1 VTAALAQVA
10 QLVRARTGIVID
22 EARLPALAAAIGR
35 AAPGVDSQHFLGE
48 LRGRLS
54 GPRLMARL
62 VDEVTIKETYFFRAQ
77 AELDA
82 IDWPLLV
89 ETARAN
95 GSGSVR
101 VWVAAC
107 ATGEE
112 AYTLAILASE
122 ALDTASPPVT
132 ILATDI
138 SASALNSSALALY
151 SDRSVRNVPASLGER
166 YFSHDARGH
175 TVREGPKSLVRLRQH
190 NLVDEVAPPAGE
202 PPFDVIACRNV
213 LIYFDPATV
222 ERVITS
228 LEGSLRPEGRLILGA
243 ADRLSGANGRLG
255 RDAAAG
261 PARQPRMHALRRP
274 LGLKQ
279 PSHPRRRTEDR
290 VEEALW
296 AADAGDLDAAIALV
310 EGVLQKDP
318 LNADAHFV
326 HGLAELGRGNAD
338 AATESLRRALYVD
351 PSFGLAA
358 FQLGRAHDARGDG
371 RAAQRSYEQALRTLD
386 PEDERHRVILDQV
399 DLGDIAAACRARLS
413 DPRAD
418 TTPSD

>member
-1 VTAALAQVA
+1 VSAALSQVA

-35 AAPGVDSQHFLGE
+35 AAPGVESHHFLSE

-62 VDEVTIKETYFFRAQ
+62 VDEVTVKETYFFRAQ
-77 AELDA
+77 TELDA
-82 IDWPLLV
+82 IDWPLLAA
-89 ETARAN
+89 TAQKN
-95 GSGSVR
+95 KSGPIR

-107 ATGEE
+107 ASGEE

-122 ALDTASPPVT
+122 ALGTTRPPVA

-138 SASALNSSALALY
+138 SAGALNSSALALY
-151 SDRSVRNVPASLGER
+151 SDRSLRDVPSSLRER
-166 YFSHDARGH
+166 YFSPDKGGH
-175 TVREGPKSLVRLRQH
+175 TVSAGPKSLVRLRQH
-190 NLVDEVAPPAGE
+190 NLVDEVSPPAGE
-202 PPFDVIACRNV
+202 APFDVIACRNV
-213 LIYFDPATV
+213 LIYFEPATV

-228 LEGSLRPEGRLILGA
+228 LEGALRPEGRLILGA
-243 ADRLSGANGRLG
+243 ADRLSGATGRLG
-255 RDAAAG
+255 RDTRAG
-261 PARQPRMHALRRP
+261 PPPQTRKGAMRRP

-279 PSHPRRRTEDR
+279 SAHPRRRTQDR

-296 AADAGDLDAAIALV
+296 AADDGDLDGAIALV
-310 EGVLQKDP
+310 QGVLDRDP

-326 HGLAELGRGNAD
+326 RGLAELGRGEAD

-371 RAAQRSYEQALRTLD
+371 RAARRAYEQALRTLD
-386 PEDERHRVILDQV
+386 PEDQRHQVILGQV
-399 DLGDIAAACRARLS
+399 DIRDIAAACRARLS
-413 DPRAD
+413 ARDAA
-418 TTPSD
+418 S

>member
-1 VTAALAQVA
+1 MTAALIQVA

-22 EARLPALAAAIGR
+22 KARLPALAAAIGR
-35 AAPGVDSQHFLGE
+35 TAPGVNSQNFLGE

-95 GSGSVR
+95 GTGSVR

-122 ALDTASPPVT
+122 ALGTPSPPVS

-138 SASALNSSALALY
+138 SVAALNGSALALY
-151 SDRSVRNVPASLGER
+151 SERSMRTVSASLRER
-166 YFSHDARGH
+166 YFRHDSRGH
-175 TVREGPKSLVRLRQH
+175 MVREGPKSLVRLRQH

-213 LIYFDPATV
+213 LIYFDRATV
-222 ERVITS
+222 ERVITA
-228 LEGSLRPEGRLILGA
+228 LEGALRPDGRLILGA
-243 ADRLSGANGRLG
+243 ADRLSGATGRRG
-255 RDAAAG
+255 RDPSAG
-261 PARQPRMHALRRP
+261 QAVRDPHKRALRRP

-279 PSHPRRRTEDR
+279 PSNLRRRTEDR
-290 VEEALW
+290 VEEALE
-296 AADAGDLDAAIALV
+296 AADSGDLDAAVALV
-310 EGVLQKDP
+310 GGVLETDP

-326 HGLAELGRGNAD
+326 HGLAELGRGNPD

-358 FQLGRAHDARGDG
+358 FQLGRAHDVRGDG
-371 RAAQRSYEQALRTLD
+371 RAARRSYEQALRTID
-386 PEDERHRVILDQV
+386 PGDERHRVILDQV

-413 DPRAD
+413 DPPPA
-418 TTPSD
+418 